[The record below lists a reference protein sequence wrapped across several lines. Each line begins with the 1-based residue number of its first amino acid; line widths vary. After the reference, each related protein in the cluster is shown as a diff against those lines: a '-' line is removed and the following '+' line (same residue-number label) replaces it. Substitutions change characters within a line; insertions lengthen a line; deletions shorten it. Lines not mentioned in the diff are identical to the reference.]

1 MLKISIRI
9 GRKIVYKVYKHHESK
24 WIFRDRFFIV
34 RERRICNFEDENSNG
49 CTVLSISNEQWIVKW
64 KGGNLNVDSSNDKWN
79 VINGRDGR
87 RNVAFLRLQ
96 AYEGEKGL

>member
-1 MLKISIRI
+1 MHGVKYL
-9 GRKIVYKVYKHHESK
+9 
-24 WIFRDRFFIV
+24 D
-34 RERRICNFEDENSNG
+34 D
-49 CTVLSISNEQWIVKW
+49 EQWIVKW